1 MVLSACSLDCPDSC
15 SFVVGTDGDDIKI
28 SGNPDHP
35 VTQGFICAKGRGILK
50 RINHPDRIT
59 EPLLKVDGSFVKI
72 SWDEAFRIC
81 ADKIDALDPEQIL
94 HIRGF
99 GYRGVL
105 ANASNV
111 FFKTLGALETYGSL
125 CDEAGCEAIEQTFGS
140 MEQNDLSELGKA
152 DIVVN
157 WGKDI
162 SRSSIHTASILK
174 NLRKQGKRVISIS
187 PGGDSNEKFSDET
200 ILIKPGTDK
209 FLAAAIIKC
218 LIESD
223 TISAKAVN
231 KSDGFEE
238 LAIILGAHSIEAL
251 CEMCGVDAAK
261 VRELAEI
268 YSSDANVSSLIGWG
282 VQRYTFGGE
291 NIKYICTLCALSGQ
305 LGKEGTGFYY
315 NISSGRNFAP
325 WAETPKISA
334 DRKVLLP
341 KLESELASRA
351 KKVKFMWIDGINVA
365 NQTPDSES
373 SARAIENCD
382 FVVTVDAF
390 MNDTAMRSNLILPCA
405 LTMERD
411 DLIGSAL
418 HNCVNWSAKIKE
430 PRGLAKSDFEIIKT
444 LAEMTLE
451 KSPIL
456 DADTCFEKALE
467 SSSIHVTFEELKR
480 KGFVAC
486 DWPSIGYENFTFKH
500 ANGKL
505 KLPQNL
511 SLESSG
517 KKGFNLLSLVRKNH
531 LHSQIFPQEQTG
543 LPELIISPDSPY
555 LGDLKEGEE
564 VMLTTDLAKMKVT
577 LRFDHTL
584 HTEAAIIRRGGW
596 LKHAHN
602 ANKVIEPL
610 ITDIGFGAA
619 YYSQK
624 AWIEKA

>member
-15 SFVVGTDGDDIKI
+15 SFVVKTDGDDIKI

-35 VTQGFICAKGRGILK
+35 VTQGFICAKGKGLLK

-72 SWDEAFRIC
+72 SWEEAFRVC
-81 ADKIDALDPEQIL
+81 ADKIGAVEPEQIL

-125 CDEAGCEAIEQTFGS
+125 CDEAGCEAVEQTFGS
-140 MEQNDLSELGKA
+140 MEQNDLSELAKA
-152 DIVVN
+152 DVVVN

-162 SRSSIHTASILK
+162 SRSSIHIAAILK
-174 NLRKQGKRVISIS
+174 NFRKQGKRVISIS
-187 PGGDSNEKFSDET
+187 PGGDGNDKFSDKT
-200 ILIKPGTDK
+200 ILIKPGTDR
-209 FLAAAIIKC
+209 FLAAAIIKY

-223 TISAKAVN
+223 GINLKAIE
-231 KSDGFEE
+231 KSDGFEG
-238 LAIILGAHSIEAL
+238 LAEVLGEHSIEDL
-251 CEMCGVDAAK
+251 CDLSGISLEN
-261 VRELAEI
+261 VRELANT
-268 YSSDANVSSLIGWG
+268 YSSDKKVSSLIGWG

-291 NIKYICTLCALSGQ
+291 NIKYICSLCALSGQ
-305 LGKEGTGFYY
+305 LGRAGSGFYY

-325 WAETPKISA
+325 WAETPEVPN
-334 DRKVLLP
+334 DRKVLLF
-341 KLESELASRA
+341 KLESELANRA
-351 KKVKFMWIDGINVA
+351 KEVKFIWIDGINIA

-373 SARAIENCD
+373 SARAIENCE

-430 PRGLAKSDFEIIKT
+430 PRGLAKSDFEIIKK
-444 LAEMTLE
+444 LAAMTLE
-451 KSPIL
+451 KSPIS
-456 DADTCFEKALE
+456 DADICIQKALE
-467 SSSIHVTFEELKR
+467 SSSIPISFEELKAQ
-480 KGFVAC
+480 GFVAC

-511 SLESSG
+511 SLEINE
-517 KKGFNLLSLVRKNH
+517 KKGFNLLSLLRKNH
-531 LHSQIFPQEQTG
+531 LHSQIFPHDQKG
-543 LPELIISPDSPY
+543 IPELFISPDSPY
-555 LGDLKEGEE
+555 LGDLNEGDEA
-564 VMLTTDLAKMKVT
+564 MLATDLAKMKVT
-577 LRFDHTL
+577 LRFDQTL

-624 AWIEKA
+624 AWVEKP

>member
-15 SFVVGTDGDDIKI
+15 SFVVETDGDNIKI
-28 SGNPDHP
+28 KGNPDHP
-35 VTQGFICAKGRGILK
+35 VTQGFICAKGKGLVR

-59 EPLLKVDGSFVKI
+59 EPLLKVDSSFEKI

-81 ADKIDALDPEQIL
+81 ADKIRALNPEQIL
-94 HIRGF
+94 HVRGF

-105 ANASNV
+105 ANASDV
-111 FFKTLGALETYGSL
+111 YFKTLGALETYGSL

-140 MEQNDLSELGKA
+140 MEQNDLSELSKA
-152 DIVVN
+152 DVVVN

-174 NLRKQGKRVISIS
+174 DLRKQGKRVISIS
-187 PGGDSNEKFSDET
+187 PGGDGNEKFSDET
-200 ILIKPGTDK
+200 ILIRPGTDR

-223 TISAKAVN
+223 GIIAKAVSN
-231 KSDGFEE
+231 SDGFEK
-238 LAIILGAHSIEAL
+238 LAIILGAHSIDAL
-251 CEMCGVDAAK
+251 CEMSGIVSSK
-261 VRELAEI
+261 IQELAAI
-268 YSSDANVSSLIGWG
+268 YSSALNVSSLIGWG

-291 NIKYICTLCALSGQ
+291 NIKYICSLCALSGQ
-305 LGKEGTGFYY
+305 LGKEGSGFYY

-325 WAETPKISA
+325 WTETPKVSD
-334 DRKVLLP
+334 DRKVLLF
-341 KLESELASRA
+341 KLESELGTRTPE
-351 KKVKFMWIDGINVA
+351 VKFMWIDGINVA

-411 DLIGSAL
+411 ELIGSAL
-418 HNCVNWSAKIKE
+418 HNCVSWSAKIKE
-430 PRGLAKSDFEIIKT
+430 PRGLAKSDFEIIQT

-456 DADTCFEKALE
+456 DATTCFEKALE
-467 SSSIHVTFEELKR
+467 STSISVSFEELKT

-486 DWPSIGYENFTFKH
+486 DWPSIGYENFSFKH

-511 SLESSG
+511 SLELSD

-531 LHSQIFPQEQTG
+531 LHSQIFPQDQGG

-555 LGDLKEGEE
+555 LGVLNEGDEA
-564 VMLTTDLAKMKVT
+564 MLTTDLAEMKVT
-577 LRFDHTL
+577 LRFDQTL
-584 HTEAAIIRRGGW
+584 HKKAAIIRRGGW

-610 ITDIGFGAA
+610 ITDMGFGAA

-624 AWIEKA
+624 AWIVKA